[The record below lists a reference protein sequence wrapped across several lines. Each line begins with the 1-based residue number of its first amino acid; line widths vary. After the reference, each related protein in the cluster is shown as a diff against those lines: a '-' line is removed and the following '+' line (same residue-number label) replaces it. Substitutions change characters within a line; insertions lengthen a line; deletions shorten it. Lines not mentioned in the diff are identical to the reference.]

1 MFVVKNII
9 KILKGSNINFFTGV
23 PDSILKN
30 LSSSLSR
37 LGKKNHVITANEG
50 GAVSLA
56 TGYHLASKKIPVVY
70 FQNSG
75 LGNAINPITSMV
87 HKEIYSIPMIFFIG
101 WRGCPGIN
109 DEVQH
114 KVQGKITLKQL
125 QLLNIK
131 YYIFNKKNYVKN
143 LKTLIKYVRKNS
155 QPAAFI
161 FKNKDLNDSTSN
173 EKNYR
178 KNFNKGIIRSD
189 FISKLTKNS
198 KNSRIIATTGFTSRE
213 LFQIRK
219 DSKLNNFKDF
229 YMVGAMGHASMV
241 ALGYSLI
248 KKQKIICLDGD
259 GAFLMHQGSST
270 IVAKF
275 GDKNFKYILLNNG
288 CHESVGEQ
296 PTAINNINL
305 KKFALSIG
313 YKKYYL
319 LNKKSLIN
327 KTIKLFINSDGPSF
341 LEVKI
346 KTGSL
351 KNLLRIKNLKLVK
364 KNF

>member
-1 MFVVKNII
+1 
-9 KILKGSNINFFTGV
+9 
-23 PDSILKN
+23 
-30 LSSSLSR
+30 
-37 LGKKNHVITANEG
+37 
-50 GAVSLA
+50 
-56 TGYHLASKKIPVVY
+56 
-70 FQNSG
+70 
-75 LGNAINPITSMV
+75 
-87 HKEIYSIPMIFFIG
+87 
-101 WRGCPGIN
+101 
-109 DEVQH
+109 
-114 KVQGKITLKQL
+114 
-125 QLLNIK
+125 
-131 YYIFNKKNYVKN
+131 
-143 LKTLIKYVRKNS
+143 
-155 QPAAFI
+155 
-161 FKNKDLNDSTSN
+161 
-173 EKNYR
+173 
-178 KNFNKGIIRSD
+178 
-189 FISKLTKNS
+189 
-198 KNSRIIATTGFTSRE
+198 
-213 LFQIRK
+213 
-219 DSKLNNFKDF
+219 
-229 YMVGAMGHASMV
+229 
-241 ALGYSLI
+241 
-248 KKQKIICLDGD
+248 
-259 GAFLMHQGSST
+259 MHQGSST